1 MPFIT
6 VDSQNEATLLMV
18 HHLHLAAMYFELT
31 HDDHGRHATDVIKK
45 KMEYEQRDAAN
56 SFVAVLCSYY
66 EDLGKEEADVR

>member
-6 VDSQNEATLLMV
+6 VDNQNEATLLMV

-45 KMEYEQRDAAN
+45 KMEHEHRDAAI
-56 SFVAVLCSYY
+56 SFIAVLCSYY
-66 EDLGKEEADVR
+66 EDLRKDED